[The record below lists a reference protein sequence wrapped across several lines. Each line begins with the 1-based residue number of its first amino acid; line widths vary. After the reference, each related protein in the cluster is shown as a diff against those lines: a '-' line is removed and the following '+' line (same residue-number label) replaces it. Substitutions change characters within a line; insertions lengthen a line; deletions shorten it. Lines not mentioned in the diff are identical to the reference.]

1 MFLPPDC
8 DPIPLS
14 IAEKY
19 IIEPTKSY
27 TFLSQNDMTVGGI
40 DDAEE
45 FAATMQ
51 ALRIMGVTDDDLDS
65 IWKVVSGVML
75 FGNMEFK
82 QERNSDQAILSDD
95 TVAQKVRKSQGRS
108 AKLQPSH
115 VTISITKFIRR
126 LTS

>member
-1 MFLPPDC
+1 MT
-8 DPIPLS
+8 LS
-14 IAEKY
+14 VLISEKY
-19 IIEPTKSY
+19 IIEPGKSY
-27 TFLSQNDMTVGGI
+27 TFLSQNEVTVGGI

-95 TVAQKVRKSQGRS
+95 TVAQKVGGMSGMM
-108 AKLQPSH
+108 
-115 VTISITKFIRR
+115 
-126 LTS
+126 

>member
-1 MFLPPDC
+1 MKSTRGKILICLFHRGE
-8 DPIPLS
+8 IVTLS
-14 IAEKY
+14 VLISEKY
-19 IIEPTKSY
+19 IIEPGKSY
-27 TFLSQNDMTVGGI
+27 TFLSQNEVTVGGI

-95 TVAQKVRKSQGRS
+95 TVAQKVGGMSGMM
-108 AKLQPSH
+108 
-115 VTISITKFIRR
+115 
-126 LTS
+126 

>member
-1 MFLPPDC
+1 MT
-8 DPIPLS
+8 LS
-14 IAEKY
+14 VLISEKY
-19 IIEPTKSY
+19 IIEPGKSY
-27 TFLSQNDMTVGGI
+27 TFLSQNEVTVGGI

-75 FGNMEFK
+75 FGNMEFR

-95 TVAQKVRKSQGRS
+95 TVAQKVGGRE
-108 AKLQPSH
+108 
-115 VTISITKFIRR
+115 
-126 LTS
+126 